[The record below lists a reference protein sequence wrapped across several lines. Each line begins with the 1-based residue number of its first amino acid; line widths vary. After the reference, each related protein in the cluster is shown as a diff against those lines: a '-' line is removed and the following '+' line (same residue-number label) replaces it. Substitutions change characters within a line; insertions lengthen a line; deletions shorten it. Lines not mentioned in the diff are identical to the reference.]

1 MCPLLKAFEMRG
13 ARDQT
18 TKVRRR
24 AFSLLTIM
32 SRAQRQRARTEMWQ
46 SNYGTETRGRPRV
59 RRVRGYRCVVVERRL
74 PFRWWLHRVTESGIR
89 RYPHINDLVIL
100 YTQAFSFLRAGCGGI
115 RTACAATSQLAR
127 TRVSV
132 SVSHRRESVACRD
145 SARGLAAEQ
154 FDANSEVATRP
165 RGPRGSFGDAR
176 AHTSCVRTQPHKA
189 GHRTRC
195 SFPLDRLGGF
205 DAFTTGSLSK

>member
-1 MCPLLKAFEMRG
+1 MAPRHG
-13 ARDQT
+13 ADL
-18 TKVRRR
+18 
-24 AFSLLTIM
+24 AC
-32 SRAQRQRARTEMWQ
+32 
-46 SNYGTETRGRPRV
+46 GG
-59 RRVRGYRCVVVERRL
+59 CVVTGAWWSSVDSHFVEVGFTVHGKRY
-74 PFRWWLHRVTESGIR
+74 TTDGIR
-89 RYPHINDLVIL
+89 INDLVIR
-100 YTQAFSFLRAGCGGI
+100 YTQAFSLSFLRAGCGGI

>member
-1 MCPLLKAFEMRG
+1 MVTG
-13 ARDQT
+13 AWWSSVDSH
-18 TKVRRR
+18 
-24 AFSLLTIM
+24 F
-32 SRAQRQRARTEMWQ
+32 
-46 SNYGTETRGRPRV
+46 
-59 RRVRGYRCVVVERRL
+59 VEVGFV
-74 PFRWWLHRVTESGIR
+74 PFTESGITTDGIR
-89 RYPHINDLVIL
+89 INDLVIR
-100 YTQAFSFLRAGCGGI
+100 YTQAFSLAFCAPAAGASAQ
-115 RTACAATSQLAR
+115 RVQPRRSSHARVAACE
-127 TRVSV
+127 RVSV
-132 SVSHRRESVACRD
+132 SLACRD